1 MQGEALSLY
10 RRSSK
15 CLLEEGPVREVPG
28 SQNQVKELWG
38 CWNILF
44 TLKDHGIADLRWQGT
59 YLSGSSGK
67 SAEHLKWVIL
77 FGRDTRS
84 APLFAKQWTESS
96 SPVNPSPFF
105 FRIFTLIFYHIGIE
119 LQLNCGSPYN
129 QHVYNFKMLLV
140 LLEPRI

>member
-15 CLLEEGPVREVPG
+15 CLLEEGPVRGVPG
-28 SQNQVKELWG
+28 SQNQVKAFWG
-38 CWNILF
+38 CWNIL
-44 TLKDHGIADLRWQGT
+44 TLKGHGIADLRWQGT

-67 SAEHLKWVIL
+67 STDHLKWVIL
-77 FGRDTRS
+77 FGRNTRS

-105 FRIFTLIFYHIGIE
+105 SLIFTLIPYHICLE
-119 LQLNCGSPYN
+119 LQLNCGPPYN
-129 QHVYNFKMLLV
+129 WHVYNFKMLLV
-140 LLEPRI
+140 VLEPQI